1 MPKRIVKLEAGYNC
15 RDLGGY
21 VSHDGRTVKW
31 GRLYRSGSLS
41 HLTKA
46 DQAELARRKI
56 VVDCDLRSRHE
67 QGNFPD
73 KLWPGAKLVDA
84 HFYSESGDEEEE
96 AEAAWEKYSGK
107 LPKLSYL
114 AMVYQQNL
122 VAPRTGLVMR
132 KIFKE
137 MLTLEDDEAL
147 IYHCSMGKDR
157 TGMVSVI
164 VLMALGLEDR
174 EILRDYLLSREYSQ
188 DWDEADENDR
198 LGQQIAKMNQTQVSQ
213 TAFYGITET
222 IRQTWGGFDRY
233 FASLGFG
240 QGDLDRLRDKFLE

>member
-21 VSHDGRTVKW
+21 VSQDGRTVKW

-67 QGNFPD
+67 QDNFPD

-96 AEAAWEKYSGK
+96 AEAA
-107 LPKLSYL
+107 
-114 AMVYQQNL
+114 
-122 VAPRTGLVMR
+122 
-132 KIFKE
+132 
-137 MLTLEDDEAL
+137 
-147 IYHCSMGKDR
+147 
-157 TGMVSVI
+157 
-164 VLMALGLEDR
+164 
-174 EILRDYLLSREYSQ
+174 
-188 DWDEADENDR
+188 
-198 LGQQIAKMNQTQVSQ
+198 
-213 TAFYGITET
+213 
-222 IRQTWGGFDRY
+222 
-233 FASLGFG
+233 
-240 QGDLDRLRDKFLE
+240 

>member
-21 VSHDGRTVKW
+21 VSQDGRTVKW

-67 QGNFPD
+67 QDNFPD
-73 KLWPGAKLVDA
+73 KLWSGAKLVDA

-132 KIFKE
+132 KIFKVQYKN
-137 MLTLEDDEAL
+137 L
-147 IYHCSMGKDR
+147 CK
-157 TGMVSVI
+157 
-164 VLMALGLEDR
+164 
-174 EILRDYLLSREYSQ
+174 
-188 DWDEADENDR
+188 
-198 LGQQIAKMNQTQVSQ
+198 
-213 TAFYGITET
+213 
-222 IRQTWGGFDRY
+222 
-233 FASLGFG
+233 
-240 QGDLDRLRDKFLE
+240 